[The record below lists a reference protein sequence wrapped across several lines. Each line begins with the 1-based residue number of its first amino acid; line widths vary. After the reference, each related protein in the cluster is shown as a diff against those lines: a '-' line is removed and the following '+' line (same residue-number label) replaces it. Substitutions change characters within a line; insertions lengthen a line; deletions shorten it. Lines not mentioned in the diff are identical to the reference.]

1 MKLKDRDF
9 EREFEFITS
18 RSSGAGGQH
27 VNKTESK
34 VELRFNVDASEL
46 LTDEEK
52 LLIKQK
58 LAHKINK
65 DGILQIVTQK
75 ERSQVRNKTICID
88 KFYVLVEKALLKPKK
103 RKNTKPTLKSIFKR
117 LEKKKQHSEK
127 KNRRRKDFL

>member
-58 LAHKINK
+58 LAHKINN
-65 DGILQIVTQK
+65 DGILQIVSQK
-75 ERSQVRNKTICID
+75 ERSQVRNKKNCVA
-88 KFYVLVEKALLKPKK
+88 KFYELIEKTLKKTKK
-103 RKNTKPTLKSIFKR
+103 RKKTKPSLKSILKR

-127 KNRRRKDFL
+127 KDRRRNDFL